1 LKIAQANLEITEKNV
16 AIAKEAINLHYKVLF
31 NSRVAYSD
39 RITGVAPN
47 TANPTSVVG
56 FVEGTNQNVLSPNF
70 TRFLGNPAPFFDQF
84 NSNKGQSLGFN

>member
-1 LKIAQANLEITEKNV
+1 LKIAQANLEIAEKNV
-16 AIAKEAINLHYKVLF
+16 ASKRKLSTYITRFYSF

-39 RITGVAPN
+39 RITGAPN

-70 TRFLGNPAPFFDQF
+70 IRVLGNPAPFFDQF